1 MKESSLL
8 FLVPTPL
15 GNLEDITLRAIRILS
30 EVDLI
35 LAEDT
40 RTTGILLK
48 HLGIRNNL
56 KSYHAF
62 NEHKV
67 TGGIIDKLKQGTK
80 IALVTD
86 AGTPGISDPGFLVIR
101 ECIRQNIP
109 IECLPGPT
117 ALIPALVISGIP
129 SDSFIFYGFL
139 PVKKGRSA
147 LLNTISGE
155 SRTMIFYESPYKLM
169 RTIDD
174 LIACLGADREISVSR
189 ELTKLH
195 EETIRGTLAGIKE
208 HFTDKPPKG
217 EFVLVVAGKEKQKS

>member
-1 MKESSLL
+1 MKENSLL

-15 GNLEDITLRAIRILS
+15 GNLEDITLRAVRILG

-67 TGGIIDKLKQGTK
+67 TEGIIEKLKQGTK

-86 AGTPGISDPGFLVIR
+86 AGTPGISDPGFLVAR
-101 ECIRQNIP
+101 ECIRHNIP
-109 IECLPGPT
+109 FECLPGPA
-117 ALIPALVISGIP
+117 ALIPALVISGLP
-129 SDSFIFYGFL
+129 SDSFVFYGFL
-139 PVKKGRSA
+139 PVKKGRTSI
-147 LLNTISGE
+147 LNTISSE
-155 SRTMIFYESPYKLM
+155 NRTMIFYESPYKLL

-174 LIACLGADREISVSR
+174 LIACLGEDRGISVSR

-195 EETIRGTLAGIKE
+195 EETVRGSLSDCKAYFMK
-208 HFTDKPPKG
+208 KPPKG
-217 EFVLVVAGKEKQKS
+217 EFVLVVAGKAG

>member
-1 MKESSLL
+1 ML

-15 GNLEDITLRAIRILS
+15 GNLEDITLRAIRILK

-48 HLGIRNNL
+48 HHGISNNL

-67 TGGIIDKLKQGTK
+67 TGSIMDKLKQGK
-80 IALVTD
+80 RIALVTD
-86 AGTPGISDPGFLVIR
+86 AGTPGISDPGFLVVR

-109 IECLPGPT
+109 FECLPGPA
-117 ALIPALVISGIP
+117 ALIPAVVVSGIP
-129 SDSFIFYGFL
+129 PDSFVFYGFL
-139 PVKKGRSA
+139 PVKKGRSRF
-147 LLNTISGE
+147 LNHISSE
-155 SRTMIFYESPYKLM
+155 TRTMIFYESPYKLL

-174 LIACLGADREISVSR
+174 LIAALGAERIVSASR

-195 EETIRGTLAGIKE
+195 EETCRGTLADIKE
-208 HFTDKPPKG
+208 HFSNIPPKG
-217 EFVLVVAGKEKQKS
+217 EFVLVVAGKEN